1 MTELKLKGAVAA
13 GHAATAEAAAFAL
26 REGGNA
32 FDAVVA
38 AHWSACV
45 AEPVLTSLGGGGF
58 LLAQSEAG
66 EISIYDFFTH
76 TPRHKLPASGIDF
89 HPIEADFGTTRQ
101 EFHIGYGSVAT
112 PGTVRGMFSIHRDLG
127 SLPMPVLLEPA
138 IELAS
143 KGLRV
148 NPLQAYILDVVRPIY
163 LATPQAAQ
171 RFASQSTPGRL
182 VGEGE
187 LLQLPELAETLR
199 ALAQEGERL
208 FYEGDIATAIDA
220 ACRSEGGQLRC
231 ADLEQYQ
238 VRRRQPLHIQ
248 YRDAGFYTNPA
259 PSSGGLLIGFALK
272 LLERHVQAGLSID
285 SVDGLSQ
292 LAELMQSTNQARL
305 DGIRRN
311 GLDERMLDPVL
322 LEQYRHQVSGRA
334 RSFRGTTHISVID
347 RRGNLASLTAS
358 NGEGCGHM
366 LGDTGIMLNNMLG
379 EEDLN
384 PHGFHAWQEN
394 RRLTSMM
401 APSMLQLND
410 GRTIALGSGGSNRI
424 RSAILQVLLRVV
436 DEKLPLQQAIDLPR
450 IHYENKLLNIEG
462 GFEDNVYK
470 QLDKEFDQT
479 RCWPDRNLFFGGVHA
494 VSKNRTEFECHGDQR
509 RGGVALS
516 VF

>member
-1 MTELKLKGAVAA
+1 MTKQKAIGAVAA
-13 GHAATAEAAAFAL
+13 GHSASAEAAAIAL

-32 FDAVVA
+32 FDAVIA
-38 AHWSACV
+38 AHWTACV

-58 LLAQSEAG
+58 LLAQPASGQA
-66 EISIYDFFTH
+66 SVYDFFAH
-76 TPRHKLPASGIDF
+76 TPRHKLPPTEIDF
-89 HPIEADFGTTRQ
+89 HPIQADFGTTRQ
-101 EFHIGYGSVAT
+101 EFHIGYGAVAT
-112 PGTVRGMFSIHRDLG
+112 PGTVRGMFAIHRDLG
-127 SLPMPVLLEPA
+127 TLPMPVLLEPA
-138 IELAS
+138 IELAR

-148 NPLQAYILDVVRPIY
+148 NQLQAYILDVIRPIY
-163 LATPQAAQ
+163 LATPQAAKC
-171 RFASQSTPGRL
+171 FASKTQPDRL

-187 LLQLPELAETLR
+187 ILHLPELAETLL
-199 ALAQEGERL
+199 ALASEGERL
-208 FYEGDIATAIDA
+208 FYQGDIATAIDS
-220 ACRSEGGQLRC
+220 ACRSEGGQLRY

-238 VRRRQPLHIQ
+238 FRQRSPLHID
-248 YRDAGFYTNPA
+248 YRNARFYTNPP

-272 LLERHVQAGLSID
+272 LLDRYSPSGLSID
-285 SVDGLSQ
+285 SVEGISR
-292 LAELMQSTNQARL
+292 LAALMQSTNEARL
-305 DGIRRN
+305 DGIRGD
-311 GLDERMLDPVL
+311 GLDEGMLDPAL
-322 LEQYRHQVSGRA
+322 LEQYLQHVKGRA
-334 RSFRGTTHISVID
+334 RAFRGTTHISVID
-347 RRGNLASLTAS
+347 QRGNLASLTAS

-366 LGDTGIMLNNMLG
+366 LSDTGIMLNNMLG

-401 APSMLQLND
+401 APSMLQLSD

-424 RSAILQVLLRVV
+424 RSAILQVMLRVV

-479 RCWPDRNLFFGGVHA
+479 KCWPDRNLFFGGVHA